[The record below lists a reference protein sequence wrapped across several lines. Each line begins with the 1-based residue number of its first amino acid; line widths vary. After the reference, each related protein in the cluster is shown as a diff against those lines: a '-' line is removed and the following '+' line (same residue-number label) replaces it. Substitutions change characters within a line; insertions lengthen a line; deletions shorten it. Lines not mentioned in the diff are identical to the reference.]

1 MINLMRLAIWYLAY
15 KMQVKR
21 KTPLLHPRNLLFSW
35 LLLLCSVVKWS
46 VQWIWKWNNSRA
58 HGHFSDNTTNFKWI
72 MTEGHLCYTYWILV
86 IGTSWIRNT
95 FTDVDGA
102 LRAFSREWDNKMTSS
117 KYFESIRDLS
127 PNPQRE
133 SFDSGIKFPVECI
146 QNFLIWWEEWMPLR
160 HSLLFTVIFHLPS
173 PTLSSTKYI

>member
-1 MINLMRLAIWYLAY
+1 M
-15 KMQVKR
+15 
-21 KTPLLHPRNLLFSW
+21 
-35 LLLLCSVVKWS
+35 
-46 VQWIWKWNNSRA
+46 NSRVY
-58 HGHFSDNTTNFKWI
+58 GHLSDNNNTNFKRIQIEI
-72 MTEGHLCYTYWILV
+72 MAGGHLHF
-86 IGTSWIRNT
+86 TSWIQNT
-95 FTDVDGA
+95 FTNVDGA
-102 LRAFSREWDNKMTSS
+102 LQAFSREWDNKMTSG